1 MSSSAIK
8 TTLIIILLATAAYAL
23 FSKNNSI
30 KKARVQVNALTLQVD
45 SLRAISQTYSEL
57 EQKYDSLYGQ
67 LEGTREGLD
76 KIREKLEV
84 LKKTQAGSL
93 TSIRGE
99 LLTLIDQYD
108 TIKALPSV
116 SKDDLDSLK
125 F

>member
-8 TTLIIILLATAAYAL
+8 TTLIIILLAIAAYAL

-45 SLRAISQTYSEL
+45 SLRAISQTYSKL
-57 EQKYDSLYGQ
+57 EQKYDSLYVQ

-76 KIREKLEV
+76 KIREKLEA
-84 LKKTQAGSL
+84 LKKTQTGSL

-108 TIKALPSV
+108 TIKALPV
-116 SKDDLDSLK
+116 SEDDLDSLK